1 MKNGKKDEVL
11 QIAADKIQIKGV
23 GGLKAEVIE
32 ALIQGTFGPN
42 PEQAYLT
49 KEDFLDENSL
59 M

>member
-1 MKNGKKDEVL
+1 MQK
-11 QIAADKIQIKGV
+11 AADKIQIKGI
-23 GGLKAEVIE
+23 GGLKAEMIE